1 VVVAVCRISLHLH
14 GVSSLKEKRQL
25 LKKIIERTKNR
36 FNVSAAEVGSNDM
49 WQKGEVGLSVIG
61 NDASFVNSVMDTII
75 NYIEDMHL
83 AEIIESD
90 LEVITL

>member
-1 VVVAVCRISLHLH
+1 MVVAVCRISLHLH